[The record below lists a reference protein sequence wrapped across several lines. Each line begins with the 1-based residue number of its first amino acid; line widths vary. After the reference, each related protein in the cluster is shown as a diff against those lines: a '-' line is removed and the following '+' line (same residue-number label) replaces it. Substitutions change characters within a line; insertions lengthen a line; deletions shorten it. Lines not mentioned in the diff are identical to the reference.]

1 MVPNLRFLQFTDE
14 WSKFA
19 VSELLNT
26 YPTNSL
32 SWDKL
37 SYIEKSKIK
46 NIHYGL
52 IHNGFKSTIIS
63 GNNQFIPFVNNSFI
77 PKSYTLLQNGDLIL
91 ADASEDRKDVGR
103 PVEMMN
109 VNNQKIISGLHTI
122 HARNKTNLLING
134 FKGFYFQSYAMK
146 KQIYKVANGSKI
158 YGISPSS
165 FNELFISVPNKEEQQ
180 KIVNLLQKIE
190 GRIETQSKIIDD
202 YVSLKNYLL
211 KSFFQEFN
219 EYDKLSTLIK
229 FGKAGGTPKSTVK
242 DYYDGDIPFLSI
254 SDITNQGKYIKHTIK
269 HISQKGLN
277 NSSAWLVPKNSLI
290 LSMYASVGLPTINRV
305 PLATSQAMISMV
317 LKNQHEVEFIYYY
330 LCYFKKY
337 KIRTFLETG
346 TQSNINADIVKS
358 IKIPKIKKD
367 EKEKITDLLIKIDQL
382 IDNEKQILDFHKK
395 EKKYLLKNMFI

>member
-1 MVPNLRFLQFTDE
+1 LRF
-14 WSKFA
+14 K
-19 VSELLNT
+19 
-26 YPTNSL
+26 YHTNWHS
-32 SWDKL
+32 
-37 SYIEKSKIK
+37 SYLGEIVDYCGGGTPSTK
-46 NIHYGL
+46 N
-52 IHNGFKSTIIS
+52 
-63 GNNQFIPFVNNSFI
+63 
-77 PKSYTLLQNGDLIL
+77 KSYWNGNIPWISSSDLY
-91 ADASEDRKDVGR
+91 EDDIY
-103 PVEMMN
+103 
-109 VNNQKIISGLHTI
+109 KI
-122 HARNKTNLLING
+122 NKTRFITEQAIQNSATKLCPKESICIVSRVG
-134 FKGFYFQSYAMK
+134 VG
-146 KQIYKVANGSKI
+146 KVAVTQQELCTSQDF
-158 YGISPSS
+158 
-165 FNELFISVPNKEEQQ
+165 FNIIKCNINKYFFAYQIQQ
-180 KIVNLLQKIE
+180 KIKIAQQQGTSIKGITSKE
-190 GRIETQSKIIDD
+190 IQNFKIWIPSENEQDKISFFLKLIDKRIQTQIKIIDD

>member
-1 MVPNLRFLQFTDE
+1 MDKKNKNPNVPNLRF
-14 WSKFA
+14 K
-19 VSELLNT
+19 
-26 YPTNSL
+26 YHTNWHS
-32 SWDKL
+32 
-37 SYIEKSKIK
+37 SYLGEIVDYCGGGTPSTK
-46 NIHYGL
+46 N
-52 IHNGFKSTIIS
+52 
-63 GNNQFIPFVNNSFI
+63 
-77 PKSYTLLQNGDLIL
+77 KSYWNGNIPWISSSDLY
-91 ADASEDRKDVGR
+91 EDDIY
-103 PVEMMN
+103 
-109 VNNQKIISGLHTI
+109 KI
-122 HARNKTNLLING
+122 NKTRFITEQAIQNSATKLCPKESICIVSRVG
-134 FKGFYFQSYAMK
+134 VG
-146 KQIYKVANGSKI
+146 KVAVTQQELCTSQDF
-158 YGISPSS
+158 
-165 FNELFISVPNKEEQQ
+165 FNIIKCNINKYFFAYQIQQ
-180 KIVNLLQKIE
+180 KIKIAQQQGTSIKGITSKE
-190 GRIETQSKIIDD
+190 IQNFKIWIPSENEQDKISFFLKLIDKRIQTQIKIIDD

-367 EKEKITDLLIKIDQL
+367 EKEKITDILIKIHHIIQ
-382 IDNEKQILDFHKK
+382 NQKQILDFHKK

>member
-1 MVPNLRFLQFTDE
+1 MRF
-14 WSKFA
+14 K
-19 VSELLNT
+19 
-26 YPTNSL
+26 YHTNWHS
-32 SWDKL
+32 
-37 SYIEKSKIK
+37 SYLGEIVDYCGGGTPSTK
-46 NIHYGL
+46 N
-52 IHNGFKSTIIS
+52 
-63 GNNQFIPFVNNSFI
+63 
-77 PKSYTLLQNGDLIL
+77 KSYWNGNIPWISSSDLY
-91 ADASEDRKDVGR
+91 EDDIY
-103 PVEMMN
+103 
-109 VNNQKIISGLHTI
+109 KI
-122 HARNKTNLLING
+122 NKTRFITEQAIQNSATKLCPKESICIVSRVG
-134 FKGFYFQSYAMK
+134 VG
-146 KQIYKVANGSKI
+146 KVAVTQQELCTSQDF
-158 YGISPSS
+158 
-165 FNELFISVPNKEEQQ
+165 FNIIKCNINKYFFAYQIQQ
-180 KIVNLLQKIE
+180 KIKIAQQQGTSIKGITSKE
-190 GRIETQSKIIDD
+190 IQNFKIWIPSENEQDKISFFLKLIDKRIQTQIKIIDD

>member
-1 MVPNLRFLQFTDE
+1 MDKKNKNPNVPNLRF
-14 WSKFA
+14 K
-19 VSELLNT
+19 
-26 YPTNSL
+26 YHTNWHS
-32 SWDKL
+32 
-37 SYIEKSKIK
+37 SYLGEIVDYCGGGTPSTK
-46 NIHYGL
+46 N
-52 IHNGFKSTIIS
+52 
-63 GNNQFIPFVNNSFI
+63 
-77 PKSYTLLQNGDLIL
+77 KSYWNGNIPWISSSDLY
-91 ADASEDRKDVGR
+91 EDDIY
-103 PVEMMN
+103 
-109 VNNQKIISGLHTI
+109 KI
-122 HARNKTNLLING
+122 NKTRFITEQAIQNSATKLCPKESICIVSRVG
-134 FKGFYFQSYAMK
+134 VG
-146 KQIYKVANGSKI
+146 KVAVTQQELCTSQDF
-158 YGISPSS
+158 
-165 FNELFISVPNKEEQQ
+165 FNIIKCNINKYFFAYQIQQ
-180 KIVNLLQKIE
+180 KIKIAQQQGTSIKGITSKE
-190 GRIETQSKIIDD
+190 IQNFKIWIPSENEQDKISFFLKLIDKRIQTQIKIIDD

>member
-1 MVPNLRFLQFTDE
+1 MVPNLRF
-14 WSKFA
+14 K
-19 VSELLNT
+19 
-26 YPTNSL
+26 YHTNWHS
-32 SWDKL
+32 
-37 SYIEKSKIK
+37 SYLGEIVDYCGGGTPSTK
-46 NIHYGL
+46 N
-52 IHNGFKSTIIS
+52 
-63 GNNQFIPFVNNSFI
+63 
-77 PKSYTLLQNGDLIL
+77 KSYWNGNIPWISSSDLY
-91 ADASEDRKDVGR
+91 EDDIY
-103 PVEMMN
+103 
-109 VNNQKIISGLHTI
+109 KI
-122 HARNKTNLLING
+122 NKTRFITEQAIQNSATKLCPKESICIVSRVG
-134 FKGFYFQSYAMK
+134 VG
-146 KQIYKVANGSKI
+146 KVAVTQQELCTSQDF
-158 YGISPSS
+158 
-165 FNELFISVPNKEEQQ
+165 FNIIKCNINKYFFAYQIQQ
-180 KIVNLLQKIE
+180 KIKIAQQQGTSIKGITSKE
-190 GRIETQSKIIDD
+190 IQNFKIWIPSENEQDKISFFLKLIDKRIQTQIKIIDD

-305 PLATSQAMISMV
+305 PLATSQAMISMI

>member
-1 MVPNLRFLQFTDE
+1 MDKKNKNPNVPNLRFKKYSNDWVKYKITDLGKMQRGK
-14 WSKFA
+14 SKHRPRDDEKLYGGEYPFIQTGDIKKA
-19 VSELLNT
+19 HLYINEYEKTYSTYGLSQSKLWKKGTLCITIAANIAETAILGMDACFPDSIIGWCSNNQLTNNLFIKYYFDFYKEQLKRLSVGGAQENLN
-26 YPTNSL
+26 L
-32 SWDKL
+32 DKL
-37 SYIEKSKIK
+37 E
-46 NIHYGL
+46 
-52 IHNGFKSTIIS
+52 
-63 GNNQFIPFVNNSFI
+63 
-77 PKSYTLLQNGDLIL
+77 
-91 ADASEDRKDVGR
+91 
-103 PVEMMN
+103 
-109 VNNQKIISGLHTI
+109 
-122 HARNKTNLLING
+122 
-134 FKGFYFQSYAMK
+134 
-146 KQIYKVANGSKI
+146 KI
-158 YGISPSS
+158 YFNIPSLQ
-165 FNELFISVPNKEEQQ
+165 EQNKIADFFYKIDE
-180 KIVNLLQKIE
+180 KIV
-190 GRIETQSKIIDD
+190 TQIKIIDD

>member
-1 MVPNLRFLQFTDE
+1 MQRGKSKHRPRDDEKLYGGEYPFIQTGDIKKAHLYINEYEKTYSTYGLSQSKLWKKGTLCITIAANIAETAILGMDACFPDSIIGWCSNNQLTNNLFIKYYFDFYKEQLKRLSVGGAQE
-14 WSKFA
+14 N
-19 VSELLNT
+19 LN
-26 YPTNSL
+26 L
-32 SWDKL
+32 DKL
-37 SYIEKSKIK
+37 E
-46 NIHYGL
+46 
-52 IHNGFKSTIIS
+52 
-63 GNNQFIPFVNNSFI
+63 
-77 PKSYTLLQNGDLIL
+77 
-91 ADASEDRKDVGR
+91 
-103 PVEMMN
+103 
-109 VNNQKIISGLHTI
+109 
-122 HARNKTNLLING
+122 
-134 FKGFYFQSYAMK
+134 
-146 KQIYKVANGSKI
+146 KI
-158 YGISPSS
+158 YFNIPSLQ
-165 FNELFISVPNKEEQQ
+165 EQNKIADFFYKIDE
-180 KIVNLLQKIE
+180 KIV
-190 GRIETQSKIIDD
+190 TQIKIIDD

>member
-1 MVPNLRFLQFTDE
+1 MDKKNKNPNVPNLRFKKYSNDWVKYKITDLGKMQRGK
-14 WSKFA
+14 SKHRPRDDEKLYGGEYPFIQTGDIKKA
-19 VSELLNT
+19 HLYINEYEKTYSTYGLSQSKLWKKGTLCITIAANIAETAILGMDACFPDSIIGWCSNNQLTNNLFIKYYFDFYKEQLKRLSVGGAQENLN
-26 YPTNSL
+26 L
-32 SWDKL
+32 DKL
-37 SYIEKSKIK
+37 E
-46 NIHYGL
+46 
-52 IHNGFKSTIIS
+52 
-63 GNNQFIPFVNNSFI
+63 
-77 PKSYTLLQNGDLIL
+77 
-91 ADASEDRKDVGR
+91 
-103 PVEMMN
+103 
-109 VNNQKIISGLHTI
+109 
-122 HARNKTNLLING
+122 
-134 FKGFYFQSYAMK
+134 
-146 KQIYKVANGSKI
+146 KI
-158 YGISPSS
+158 YFNIPSLQ
-165 FNELFISVPNKEEQQ
+165 EQNKIADFFYKIDE
-180 KIVNLLQKIE
+180 KIVTPI
-190 GRIETQSKIIDD
+190 KIIDD

-346 TQSNINADIVKS
+346 TQRNINADIVKS
-358 IKIPKIKKD
+358 IKIQKIKKD

>member
-1 MVPNLRFLQFTDE
+1 MVPNLRF
-14 WSKFA
+14 K
-19 VSELLNT
+19 
-26 YPTNSL
+26 YHTNWHS
-32 SWDKL
+32 
-37 SYIEKSKIK
+37 SYLGEIVDYCGGGTPSTK
-46 NIHYGL
+46 N
-52 IHNGFKSTIIS
+52 
-63 GNNQFIPFVNNSFI
+63 
-77 PKSYTLLQNGDLIL
+77 KSYWNGNIPWISSSDLY
-91 ADASEDRKDVGR
+91 EDDIY
-103 PVEMMN
+103 
-109 VNNQKIISGLHTI
+109 KI
-122 HARNKTNLLING
+122 NKTRFITEQAIQNSATKLCPKESICIVSRVG
-134 FKGFYFQSYAMK
+134 VG
-146 KQIYKVANGSKI
+146 KVAVTQQELCTSQDF
-158 YGISPSS
+158 
-165 FNELFISVPNKEEQQ
+165 FNIIKCNINKYFFAYQIQQ
-180 KIVNLLQKIE
+180 KIKIAQQQGTSIKGITSKE
-190 GRIETQSKIIDD
+190 IQNFKIWIPSENEQDKISFFLKLIDKRIQTQIKIIDD

>member
-1 MVPNLRFLQFTDE
+1 MVPNLRFPNFCTPWKIIPISNLLQFQNGINGSPE
-14 WSKFA
+14 QYGKGVKFIS
-19 VSELLNT
+19 VGDILNNIYIT
-26 YPTNSL
+26 YDN
-32 SWDKL
+32 
-37 SYIEKSKIK
+37 IK
-46 NIHYGL
+46 GL
-52 IHNGFKSTIIS
+52 IDIDEKTLYSYSVTYGDILFQRSSEIIDDIGRTNVYLDKNNIATFGGFVIRGKKI
-63 GNNQFIPFVNNSFI
+63 GQYNPVFFN
-77 PKSYTLLQNGDLIL
+77 YLL
-91 ADASEDRKDVGR
+91 K
-103 PVEMMN
+103 
-109 VNNQKIISGLHTI
+109 
-122 HARNKTNLLING
+122 
-134 FKGFYFQSYAMK
+134 
-146 KQIYKVANGSKI
+146 
-158 YGISPSS
+158 SPSS
-165 FNELFISVPNKEEQQ
+165 RKSIIRLGAGAQHYNIGQENIKTLNFCFPDEIEQAKIACLFS
-180 KIVNLLQKIE
+180 KIDE
-190 GRIETQSKIIDD
+190 RIQTQSKIIDD